1 MPRMKERRKQMATS
15 TIRLDDGVRE
25 ETTRIASQMGLSFN
39 AVMNIMARKFNEVK
53 GFPFP
58 VRLETAEKTVF
69 DLSSDDFEQACRSA
83 VAGRDD
89 TVPVTDYIT
98 RFDME
103 TGKVV
108 KVYTDGRK
116 EYVL

>member
-1 MPRMKERRKQMATS
+1 MATS

-39 AVMNIMARKFNEVK
+39 AVMNIMARN
-53 GFPFP
+53 
-58 VRLETAEKTVF
+58 
-69 DLSSDDFEQACRSA
+69 FEQACRNA
-83 VAGRDD
+83 VAERDD

-98 RFDME
+98 RFDTE

-108 KVYTDGRK
+108 KVYADGRK

>member
-1 MPRMKERRKQMATS
+1 MKERRKKMATS

-58 VRLETAEKTVF
+58 VCPYAKMHTLYPSKTEVANGTV
-69 DLSSDDFEQACRSA
+69 SSKISA
-83 VAGRDD
+83 VK
-89 TVPVTDYIT
+89 
-98 RFDME
+98 
-103 TGKVV
+103 KVNENLS
-108 KVYTDGRK
+108 K
-116 EYVL
+116 

>member
-1 MPRMKERRKQMATS
+1 
-15 TIRLDDGVRE
+15 
-25 ETTRIASQMGLSFN
+25 MGLSFN

>member
-1 MPRMKERRKQMATS
+1 MATS

-39 AVMNIMARKFNEVK
+39 AVMNIMGRKFNEVK

-58 VRLETAEKTVF
+58 VRLETAEKTIF
-69 DLSSDDFEQACRSA
+69 DLSSDDFEQACRNA
-83 VAGRDD
+83 VAERDD

-98 RFDME
+98 RFDTE

-108 KVYTDGRK
+108 KVYADGRK

>member
-1 MPRMKERRKQMATS
+1 MATS

-25 ETTRIASQMGLSFN
+25 ETTRIASQMGLTFN

-69 DLSSDDFEQACRSA
+69 DLSSDDFEEACRRA
-83 VAGRDD
+83 VAQRDD
-89 TVPVTDYIT
+89 AKPVTEYVT
-98 RFDME
+98 RFDASV
-103 TGKVV
+103 GKVV
-108 KVYTDGRK
+108 KVYSDGRK

>member
-1 MPRMKERRKQMATS
+1 MATS

-58 VRLETAEKTVF
+58 VRLETAEKTIF
-69 DLSSDDFEQACRSA
+69 DLSSDDFEQACRNA
-83 VAGRDD
+83 VAER
-89 TVPVTDYIT
+89 T
-98 RFDME
+98 RFDTE

-108 KVYTDGRK
+108 KVYADGRK

>member
-1 MPRMKERRKQMATS
+1 MATS

-25 ETTRIASQMGLSFN
+25 ETTRIASQMGLTFN

-58 VRLETAEKTVF
+58 VRLETVEKTVF
-69 DLSSDDFEQACRSA
+69 DLSSDDFEEACRRA
-83 VAGRDD
+83 VAQRDD
-89 TVPVTDYIT
+89 TKPVTEYVT
-98 RFDME
+98 RFDSSV
-103 TGKVV
+103 GKVV
-108 KVYTDGRK
+108 KIYSDGRK